1 MANRNWW
8 VTHDPYWWRG
18 TGNSGPGAPDEPQQQ
33 TFGSPIGGG
42 LWPTFL
48 PTGDL
53 GASQTSWSSVLPSAN
68 LSPASEHE
76 SPVAQTLRQ
85 LSPNWP
91 RGDRGSLGLTTPNE
105 PPLQTLLGAYIGN
118 AFWPTPS
125 SSADI
130 GGGQTPS
137 SPLLPHADQPALSA
151 PARGLPR
158 SASDFMPLR
167 VPMPASASGFPAAN
181 WPGASA
187 FDQSMPPAPPMPVGY
202 ADRMRP
208 QPWGVFPDVFGP
220 WREHFIKGVEGAI
233 KYFSGSGSRTS
244 GGGNEENECD
254 KRYEDERERCN
265 DRYWQTTAK
274 GQNRACKERAT
285 TRWVSCRQNGGKPR
299 PDEPP
304 EWGDKDEEVWR
315 NYNR

>member
-91 RGDRGSLGLTTPNE
+91 QADRGSLGLMTPNE

-118 AFWPTPS
+118 AF
-125 SSADI
+125 
-130 GGGQTPS
+130 GR
-137 SPLLPHADQPALSA
+137 H
-151 PARGLPR
+151 LPR
-158 SASDFMPLR
+158 ARILGLGKRLR
-167 VPMPASASGFPAAN
+167 RRCCPKRIS
-181 WPGASA
+181 
-187 FDQSMPPAPPMPVGY
+187 
-202 ADRMRP
+202 
-208 QPWGVFPDVFGP
+208 QPYP
-220 WREHFIKGVEGAI
+220 
-233 KYFSGSGSRTS
+233 
-244 GGGNEENECD
+244 
-254 KRYEDERERCN
+254 
-265 DRYWQTTAK
+265 
-274 GQNRACKERAT
+274 
-285 TRWVSCRQNGGKPR
+285 
-299 PDEPP
+299 
-304 EWGDKDEEVWR
+304 
-315 NYNR
+315 

>member
-18 TGNSGPGAPDEPQQQ
+18 TGNSGPGAPDEPPPQI
-33 TFGSPIGGG
+33 FDPPIGNG
-42 LWPTFL
+42 LWPMLQRST
-48 PTGDL
+48 DV
-53 GASQTSWSSVLPSAN
+53 GANQTPWSSVVPSAN
-68 LSPASEHE
+68 LSPVSEYE
-76 SPVAQTLRQ
+76 SPVARTLRQ

-91 RGDRGSLGLTTPNE
+91 GADGSLGPTPPHE
-105 PPLQTLLGAYIGN
+105 PPLPALHGAYIGN

-137 SPLLPHADQPALSA
+137 WQLSAPADQPALSA
-151 PARGLPR
+151 PTAGLPR
-158 SASDFMPLR
+158 SASDFMPSR
-167 VPMPASASGFPAAN
+167 VPMPASVGGFPAAD

-187 FDQSMPPAPPMPVGY
+187 FDSSTSSASPMPVGY

-208 QPWGVFPDVFGP
+208 PLWGAVPDVFGP
-220 WREHFIKGVEGAI
+220 WREHFIKGFEGAI
-233 KYFSGSGSRTS
+233 KYFSGAGSRTS
-244 GGGNEENECD
+244 GGRGEDDECY
-254 KRYEDERERCN
+254 KRYEDERKRCD

-274 GQNRACKERAT
+274 GQNRACKARAT
-285 TRWVSCRQNGGKPR
+285 TRWVGCVQNGGTPR